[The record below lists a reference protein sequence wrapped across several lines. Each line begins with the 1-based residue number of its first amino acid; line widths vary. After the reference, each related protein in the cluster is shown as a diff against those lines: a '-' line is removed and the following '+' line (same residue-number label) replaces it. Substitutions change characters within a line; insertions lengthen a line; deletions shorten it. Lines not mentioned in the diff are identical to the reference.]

1 MKLKKKNQIQL
12 VLTFKARVLG
22 YEPKT
27 NPKEVKT

>member
-12 VLTFKARVLG
+12 VLTIKTWDLG

-27 NPKEVKT
+27 NPKEGKT